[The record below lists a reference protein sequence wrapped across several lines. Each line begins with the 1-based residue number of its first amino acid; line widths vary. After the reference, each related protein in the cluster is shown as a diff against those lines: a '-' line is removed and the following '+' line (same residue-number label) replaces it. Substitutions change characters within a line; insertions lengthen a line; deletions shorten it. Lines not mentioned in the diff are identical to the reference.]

1 MHKPVLLAEVLWAL
15 QPKPSGRYLDVTLG
29 GGGHAAAVLQASAP
43 SGRLMGADADPDA
56 ISRCKDRLA
65 EFGPRAQV
73 TQAWMDDAVG
83 AARQNGFLPLDG
95 ILADLGLSSF
105 QLDEAGRG
113 FAFKTDGPLDMRFDN
128 QRGLSVSEW
137 IDRADVDMMTQVL
150 REYGEVENAR
160 RVADAVLSARPLRTT
175 GELKR
180 VVERVARQRPGK
192 RIHPATQVFQA
203 LRIAANDELNRLS
216 RALPQFV
223 EALAVGGRLAVIT
236 FHSLEDRIV
245 KDFFRDEAAELV
257 ALPGFGLDQ
266 PEKKARLRLITKKP
280 VAPAEAEIAANP
292 RARSAKLRVAERI

>member
-1 MHKPVLLAEVLWAL
+1 MHKPVLLTEVLSVL
-15 QPKPSGRYLDVTLG
+15 QPKAGGRYLDVTLG

-43 SGRLMGADADPDA
+43 SGRLMGTDADPEA
-56 ISRCKDRLA
+56 ISRCKDKLA
-65 EFGPRAQV
+65 EFGERAQIE
-73 TQAWMDDAVG
+73 QAWLDDAVG
-83 AARQNGFLPLDG
+83 AARRRGFLPLDG

-105 QLDEAGRG
+105 QLDEAERG

-137 IDRADVDMMTQVL
+137 IDRADLDMMTQVL

-175 GELKR
+175 QELKR
-180 VVERVARQRPGK
+180 AVERVVRQRAGK

-216 RALPQFV
+216 RALPEFIG
-223 EALAVGGRLAVIT
+223 ALATGGRLAVIT

-245 KDFFRDEAAELV
+245 KDIFRDEAAEVV

-266 PEKKARLRLITKKP
+266 PEKQARVRLITKKP
-280 VAPAEAEIAANP
+280 IGPGEAEIAANP
-292 RARSAKLRVAERI
+292 RARSAKLRVVERI